1 MAPHTPSSARAG
13 CMEGTLC
20 CWAQTIDSSM
30 GSIDAACING
40 SCTDM
45 ACPAAMRP
53 LSSEMCKNFRAE
65 AAAGM
70 QVLTPDNVTALRDSV
85 LTLTKTL
92 QHIEGITGDL
102 GGFTGDARNKSNLKQ
117 LIEALS
123 RIVSD

>member
-1 MAPHTPSSARAG
+1 MAR
-13 CMEGTLC
+13 
-20 CWAQTIDSSM
+20 
-30 GSIDAACING
+30 
-40 SCTDM
+40 
-45 ACPAAMRP
+45 PAAKSP
-53 LSSEMCKNFRAE
+53 LYFEMCEDCGAE
-65 AAAGM
+65 AAAVM